1 MELTEKI
8 QLMFDRP
15 SITTSKIFEKF
26 DEVLP
31 IGNGRLGAMIGG
43 GLQEKHI
50 LLNEETVWYGGPR
63 DRNNPDAIHYMAKI
77 RALMREGYI
86 REAQRLAQV
95 ALSGTPET
103 QRHYSTLGMLYLE
116 FINDI
121 GEIENYQRVLDFD
134 SAIVT
139 ESYVMDAV
147 SYELTAFASHPDSVI
162 AIRLCASKP
171 VLRFIAGIER
181 GERVANF
188 SYGTHMDESV
198 RYAPNGLVMR
208 GTCGGETGLRFRG
221 ALFGSGN
228 GDTVIIGDK
237 LVFEKASEVTL
248 YVAAATNFEHED
260 IENICVERCR
270 AALEKGFE
278 ACRRDHI
285 AEWGPLFNNTSI
297 HLESTEA
304 ITGPLPLNKVFEA
317 FEKDD
322 LSVLGFS
329 VDNLQALNDY
339 LALLLFYFGRYL
351 LLGSSRDCALPANLQ
366 GIWCRDLL
374 SIWDGK
380 FTTNI
385 NLQMAYWPTDSANLS
400 VCFEPYFQFAERI
413 RQNGTI
419 TAQRMYGCRG
429 FVLHNNSDIWA
440 DTAVQDAG
448 AHCSYWFVGGV
459 WIAVDMWEHYRYT
472 LDFDFLVD
480 AWAIM
485 RDALL
490 FVLDFMEEND
500 GELIMGVTTS
510 PESTYYTNLG
520 EKVSFCRMSAMDSEL
535 IGLLMKDC
543 LEAMEVLQSAGRTD
557 VEIPDGFEEEI
568 RTAAKKL
575 APVRIGQDGAIL
587 EWGIEVEEGEPGH
600 RHQSHVIGAYPYN
613 AITEDDPE
621 LFEAVRKSI
630 EKRIRNGGGNTSFSL
645 AWAAGLMARLGD
657 GNTARDMVSGMAR
670 YSGLPNLF
678 SCCNIKN
685 TPKLM
690 EDNMPMMMDG
700 NMGSVQAVIEML
712 LQSHNGKIV
721 ILPALPDSWQKGN
734 FSGLVARG
742 NVVVDAWW
750 DGGRLTHARLAPR
763 VDGEVILITGEGFC
777 LRASDGTVLQD
788 TDGCI
793 QARLI
798 KDQAYII
805 ERKEQE
811 KEC

>member
-1 MELTEKI
+1 MEPTKNL

-15 SITTSKIFEKF
+15 SMRF

-31 IGNGRLGAMIGG
+31 VGNGRLGALITG

-50 LLNEETVWYGGPR
+50 ILNEETVWYGGPR
-63 DRNNPDAIHYMAKI
+63 DRNNPDAIHYMGKI
-77 RALMREGYI
+77 RALMREGRI
-86 REAQRLAQV
+86 REAQRLAMV
-95 ALSGTPET
+95 ALTGTPET
-103 QRHYSTLGMLYLE
+103 QRHYSTLGILFLD
-116 FINDI
+116 FFNDV
-121 GEIENYQRVLDFD
+121 GQVENYQRLLDFD

-139 ESYVMDAV
+139 ESYVMDGV
-147 SYELTAFASHPDSVI
+147 SYELTAFASRPDSVI
-162 AIRLCASKP
+162 AIRLCASQP
-171 VLRFIAGIER
+171 VLRFSAGIER
-181 GERVANF
+181 GERVGNF
-188 SYGTHMDESV
+188 SYGTHMDESA

-221 ALFGSGN
+221 ALFGTGN
-228 GDTVIIGDK
+228 GDTVTIGDK

-248 YVAAATNFEHED
+248 YVAAGTNFEHED
-260 IENICVERCR
+260 IENVCVERCR
-270 AALEKGFE
+270 AALKKGFE

-285 AEWGPLFNNTSI
+285 AEWSPLFTNVSI
-297 HLESTEA
+297 HLETADA
-304 ITGPLPLNKVFEA
+304 IAGPLPMNKVFEA

-322 LSVLGFS
+322 LSVLGLS
-329 VDNLQALNDY
+329 ANWQALDDY
-339 LALLLFYFGRYL
+339 LVLLLFSFGRYL
-351 LLGSSRDCALPANLQ
+351 LLSSSRACALPANLQ

-385 NLQMAYWPTDSANLS
+385 NLQMAYWPADSANLS
-400 VCFEPYFQFAERI
+400 ICFEPYFQFAERI

-429 FVLHNNSDIWA
+429 FVLHNNTDIWA

-472 LDFDFLVD
+472 LDLDFLAS

-490 FVLDFMEEND
+490 FVLDFMEESD

-510 PESTYYTNLG
+510 PENTYYTDLG

-535 IGLLMKDC
+535 IALLMQDC
-543 LEAMEVLQSAGRTD
+543 LEAMAVLRSAGRTD
-557 VEIPDGFEEEI
+557 VEIPNGFEDEI

-587 EWGIEVEEGEPGH
+587 EWSIEAEEGEPWH

-613 AITEDDPE
+613 AITEDDAE

-645 AWAAGLMARLGD
+645 AWAAGLMARLGE
-657 GNTARDMVSGMAR
+657 GNVARDMVGSMAR

-678 SCCNIKN
+678 SCCNIKT

-690 EDNMPMMMDG
+690 EDAMPMMIDG
-700 NMGSVQAVIEML
+700 NMGTVQAVIEML
-712 LQSHNGKIV
+712 LQSHNRKIV
-721 ILPALPDSWQKGN
+721 ILPALPASWNKGN
-734 FSGLVARG
+734 FTGLVARG

-750 DGGRLTHARLAPR
+750 DAGCLTNARLVPR
-763 VDGEVILITGEGFC
+763 LDGEVTLITGPGFC

-788 TDGCI
+788 TTGRI
-793 QARLI
+793 QVRLR
-798 KDQAYII
+798 KDHTYLI
-805 ERKEQE
+805 EQNVKE
-811 KEC
+811 